1 MEIKYSISKR
11 KAPGQP
17 ASPAKW
23 YATIHHRGTLDL
35 DDIIKE
41 ILFRGSVYDRE
52 DIVYIFAKFTRHAKE
67 LLLEGYRLRLD
78 GLGTLFLTC
87 HSNGATTK
95 GAFTHKN
102 IQTLDLKL
110 SSSESFKEMLQR
122 VKLKRGG
129 C

>member
-1 MEIKYSISKR
+1 MEIKYSVSKR
-11 KAPGQP
+11 KAPGRP

-52 DIVYIFAKFTRHAKE
+52 DIVYIFSKFTRHAKE

-78 GLGTLFLTC
+78 GLGTLALVS
-87 HSNGATTK
+87 HSKGSSTK
-95 GAFTHKN
+95 EDFTDKN
-102 IQTLDLKL
+102 ILSLRPKL
-110 SSSESFKEMLQR
+110 MSSASLKEMLQR
-122 VKLKRGG
+122 VKL
-129 C
+129 